1 MPELRKDPIIG
12 RWIIIAVERAKRPKD
27 FAEKTKSTPSSNSC
41 PFCPGNEDKTP
52 PEILALPENGRKPNT
67 PGWTLRVVPNKFPA
81 LQIEGDLDRE
91 GIGMYDQMNGV
102 GAHEVIIDS
111 PDHNRTMA
119 ELSEAEVAQTIWAY
133 KSRIIDLKRDPRFKY
148 ILIFKNEGE
157 VAGASLRHPHSQL
170 IATPIVP
177 KRVKEKLR
185 GSRTYFEYK
194 ERCVYCDIVRQE
206 IRDEA
211 RIIDQDE
218 HFLAFCPYA
227 SRFPFEVCIIPKQH
241 KPHFDKI
248 NSEDMSSL
256 PRILRGV
263 LIRMRDVLDGPP
275 YNYMLH
281 TTPLSLPHDLEDY
294 HWHIEIIPRLVNV
307 AGFEWGSGFYINPT
321 PPEEAAKYLR
331 EVSSQ

>member
-27 FAEKTKSTPSSNSC
+27 FGGKSKSRGSLDSC

-52 PEILALPENGRKPNT
+52 PEILALPTNGREPNT
-67 PGWTLRVVPNKFPA
+67 PGWSLRVVPNKFPA
-81 LQIEGDLDRE
+81 LQIEGDLNRE

-111 PDHNRTMA
+111 PNHNNTPA
-119 ELSEAEVAQTIWAY
+119 ELSESEVEQIIWAY
-133 KSRIIDLKRDPRFKY
+133 KSRIIDLSRDSRFKY
-148 ILIFKNEGE
+148 TLIFKNEGK
-157 VAGASLRHPHSQL
+157 VAGASLEHPHSQL

-177 KRVKEKLR
+177 KRVKEELR
-185 GSRTYFEYK
+185 GSRAYFEYK
-194 ERCVYCDIVRQE
+194 DRCVYCDIVRQE
-206 IRDEA
+206 LRDGD

-218 HFLAFCPYA
+218 DFLAFCPYA
-227 SRFPFEVCIIPKQH
+227 SRFPFEVCLIPKQH
-241 KPHFDKI
+241 KPHFAKI
-248 NSEDMSSL
+248 NSEEITSL
-256 PRILRGV
+256 ARMLRGV
-263 LIRMRDVLDGPP
+263 LIRTRDVLEGPP

-281 TTPLSLPHDLEDY
+281 TSPLSLSHEVEDY
-294 HWHIEIIPRLVNV
+294 HWHIEIIPRLVKV

-331 EVSSQ
+331 EVEV